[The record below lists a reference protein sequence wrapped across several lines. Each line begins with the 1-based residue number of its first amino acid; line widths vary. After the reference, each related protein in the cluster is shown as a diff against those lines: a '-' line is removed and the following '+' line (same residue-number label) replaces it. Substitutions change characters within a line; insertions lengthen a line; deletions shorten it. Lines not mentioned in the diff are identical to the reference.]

1 MALALTRN
9 GALGVISKVSKGT
22 FMNLGS
28 MAFAELCGPSAPE
41 GRIFSDKL
49 LTVFEWSQVL
59 SDISCAEPLRTECL
73 SLTREA
79 IPLFQ

>member
-9 GALGVISKVSKGT
+9 GALGVISKVIKGT

-41 GRIFSDKL
+41 GWIFSDEL
-49 LTVFEWSQVL
+49 LTVYERSQVL

-73 SLTREA
+73 SRGRQFHL
-79 IPLFQ
+79 Q